1 MKARAV
7 VRLRFATEEQLQMV
21 LNALRPEVRNSA
33 TRRAG
38 TVLEREGDSLVL
50 NVEADDTVALR
61 ASLNAYLRW
70 ISSILDVHEVLKTQ

>member
-1 MKARAV
+1 MKAKAT

-21 LNALRPEVRNSA
+21 LNALRPEVRNPA

-70 ISSILDVHEVLKTQ
+70 MNSILDVLEVLKTQ

>member
-1 MKARAV
+1 MKAKAT
-7 VRLRFATEEQLQMV
+7 VRLKFETEEQLQMV
-21 LNALRPEVRNSA
+21 LNALRPEVRNPA

-38 TVLEREGDSLVL
+38 TVLDREGDALVL

-70 ISSILDVHEVLKTQ
+70 MNSILDVLEALKTQ